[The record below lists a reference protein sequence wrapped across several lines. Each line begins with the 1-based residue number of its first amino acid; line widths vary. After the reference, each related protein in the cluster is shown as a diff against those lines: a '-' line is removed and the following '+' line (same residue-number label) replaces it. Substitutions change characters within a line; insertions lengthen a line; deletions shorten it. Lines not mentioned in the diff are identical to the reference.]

1 MCLCGQ
7 PNATWAG
14 YVPVVADESA
24 DVFDVIVV
32 GGGPAG
38 ENVADRAVRGGLT
51 AALVE
56 GHLVGGECSYYACV
70 PSKALLRPVEL
81 LAEARHLPGL
91 PAGPLD
97 VAKVLARRDEA
108 VAGYRDDGQVRWVAG
123 VPATLVRGHGRLAGP
138 RQVAVG
144 SRTLTA
150 RHAVVVAVGSDAAL
164 PDIPGLAEA
173 APWTSREATSVR
185 AVPRRLAVLGGG
197 VVACEM
203 AQALHGLG
211 AEETTLLVRG
221 DGLLGRTE
229 PFAGELVA
237 ASLRDNGIDIRFGA
251 VPQRVERPVPGGPV
265 TLLLDGGEK
274 LEVDELLVATGRTP
288 RTGDLGLSTVGL
300 PDGGYLP
307 VDDSMR
313 VTAVDGGWLYAVG
326 DANGRNLLTHMGKYQ
341 ARVCGDVIAARAR
354 GGSDGAPALR
364 ATADGVGAPQ
374 VVFTT
379 PQVCAVGMTERQ
391 ARSQGYPVRTVEY
404 EIGNVTGAYLLAD
417 GYTGRAK
424 AVVDSERRIL
434 LGVTFVGPGVAEL
447 LHAAT
452 VAVIGE
458 VTLDRLWHAVPAFPT
473 VSEVWLRL
481 LEAYGL

>member
-1 MCLCGQ
+1 MTDQ
-7 PNATWAG
+7 T
-14 YVPVVADESA
+14 
-24 DVFDVIVV
+24 DVFDVIVI

-81 LAEARHLPGL
+81 LTEARHLPGL

-97 VAKVLARRDEA
+97 VAAVLARRDEA
-108 VAGYRDDGQVRWVAG
+108 VSGYRDDGQVRWVEG
-123 VPATLVRGHGRLAGP
+123 VPAALVRGPGRLAGP
-138 RQVAVG
+138 RRVAVG

-164 PDIPGLAEA
+164 PGVPGLAEA

-185 AVPRRLAVLGGG
+185 EVPRRLAVLGGG

-203 AQALHGLG
+203 AQALHALG
-211 AEETTLLVRG
+211 TEETVMLVRG
-221 DGLLGRTE
+221 DRLLSRTE

-237 ASLRDNGIDIRFGA
+237 ASLRDAGIDLRFGA
-251 VPQRVERPVPGGPV
+251 QLDRVERPAAGGPV
-265 TLLLDGGEK
+265 TLGFNGGDK
-274 LEVDELLVATGRTP
+274 PIEVDELLVATGRTP
-288 RTGDLGLSTVGL
+288 RTGDLGLSSVGL
-300 PDGGYLP
+300 PDGGYLQ

-313 VTAVDGGWLYAVG
+313 VTGVEGCWLYAVG

-354 GGSDGAPALR
+354 GESDGAPSLR
-364 ATADGVGAPQ
+364 DDADGFGPPQ

-379 PQVCAVGMTERQ
+379 PQVCAVGLTERE
-391 ARSQGYPVRTVEY
+391 ARRQGYPVRTVEY
-404 EIGNVTGAYLLAD
+404 EIGDVTGAYLLGE

-424 AVVDSERRIL
+424 AVVDTDRRVL

-452 VAVIGE
+452 IAVISQIT
-458 VTLDRLWHAVPAFPT
+458 VDRLWHAVPAFPT

-481 LEAYGL
+481 LESYGL

>member
-1 MCLCGQ
+1 MTDQ
-7 PNATWAG
+7 
-14 YVPVVADESA
+14 V
-24 DVFDVIVV
+24 DVFDVIVL

-81 LAEARHLPGL
+81 LAEARHLPGV

-97 VAKVLARRDEA
+97 VAAVLARRDEA
-108 VAGYRDDGQVRWVAG
+108 VSGYHDDGQVRWVEA
-123 VPATLVRGHGRLAGP
+123 VPATLIRGHGRLAGP
-138 RQVAVG
+138 RRVAVG
-144 SRTLTA
+144 SRTLSA

-164 PDIPGLAEA
+164 PAVPGLAEA

-185 AVPRRLAVLGGG
+185 EVPRRLAVLGGG

-211 AEETTLLVRG
+211 AEETVMLVRG
-221 DGLLGRTE
+221 DRLLGRTE
-229 PFAGELVA
+229 PFAGDLVA
-237 ASLRDNGIDIRFGA
+237 ASLRDSGIDVRFGA
-251 VPQRVERPVPGGPV
+251 RLERVERPVPGGPV
-265 TLLLDGGEK
+265 SLEVTDNGAAK
-274 LEVDELLVATGRTP
+274 PIEVDELLVATGRTP

-300 PDGGYLP
+300 PDGGYLQ

-313 VTAVDGGWLYAVG
+313 VTGVADGWLYAVG

-341 ARVCGDVIAARAR
+341 ARVCGDVIGARAR
-354 GGSDGAPALR
+354 GRFDDEPSLR
-364 ATADGVGAPQ
+364 DDADGFGAPQ

-379 PQVCAVGMTERQ
+379 PQVCAVGLTERE
-391 ARSQGYPVRTVEY
+391 ARRQGYPVRTVEY
-404 EIGNVTGAYLLAD
+404 EIGDVTGAYLLAE

-424 AVVDSERRIL
+424 AVVDTERRVL

-452 VAVIGE
+452 IAVVGE
-458 VTLDRLWHAVPAFPT
+458 VTVDRLWHAVPAFPT